1 MMNDKP
7 RYAVIGNP
15 VAHSRSP
22 EIHRQFAAQ
31 EYVEIEY
38 VRICAEIGGFAQAA
52 ERFFAEGGQG
62 ANVTVPFK
70 TDAFDWVD
78 EHSERAAAA
87 GAVNTVIPLGGGRF
101 LGDNTDGAGL
111 VGDMVRQGVSPKGKH
126 ILLLGAGGAVRGVL
140 PSLLDER
147 PASVTVANRTPEKA
161 RALAGRFG
169 VQTALMQDLPA
180 GYFDVIIN
188 GTSCG
193 LSGQLPDIAPAVFG
207 KCSLAYDMV
216 YGKGAE
222 PFLDFARKSGAAK
235 TADGLGMLVGQAAV
249 SYRLWRGFEPDA
261 VSVIEYMRGR

>member
-7 RYAVIGNP
+7 LYAVIGNP

-38 VRICAEIGGFAQAA
+38 IRICAEIGGFAQAA

-78 EHSERAAAA
+78 EHSERAAA

-161 RALAGRFG
+161 RALAGWFG

-180 GYFDVIIN
+180 GYFDVVIN

-193 LSGQLPDIAPAVFG
+193 LSGQLPDIVPAVFG

-235 TADGLGMLVGQAAV
+235 TADGLGMLVG
-249 SYRLWRGFEPDA
+249 PDA
-261 VSVIEYMRGR
+261 VSVIEYIRGR